1 MFIEIPVQSIFS
13 SSQLVP
19 DTLSHGSDHAGSG
32 APQSVWEGLHQAGQE
47 MHQT

>member
-1 MFIEIPVQSIFS
+1 MFLEIPVQSIFS
-13 SSQLVP
+13 SSQLIP

-32 APQSVWEGLHQAGQE
+32 APQAVWEGLHQAGQE